1 MKICRRIPY
10 LFLVSIILMSLLV
23 GCESNNSNSGN
34 SSNSNNTQS
43 EYDQYNLLSFGKI
56 EIDKSKGDGYYYI
69 KVKIKNNSNKAIRV
83 ISPEM
88 SIYDKSNTLVDS
100 TYPQQQ
106 STIKPKQSFY
116 MDSLVEANEDIDHV
130 EINKYSYYIGKTF
143 YDVDTISEVINISE

>member
-1 MKICRRIPY
+1 MKICRSIPY
-10 LFLVSIILMSLLV
+10 LFLVSIILMLLLV
-23 GCESNNSNSGN
+23 GCESNNSKSGN
-34 SSNSNNTQS
+34 LSNSNNTQS

-69 KVKIKNNSNKAIRV
+69 KVKVKNNSDKAIRV

-116 MDSLVEANEDIDHV
+116 IDSLVEANEDIDHV
-130 EINKYSYYIGKTF
+130 EINKYSYYIEETF
-143 YDVDTISEVINISE
+143 YDVDTLSEVVNISE